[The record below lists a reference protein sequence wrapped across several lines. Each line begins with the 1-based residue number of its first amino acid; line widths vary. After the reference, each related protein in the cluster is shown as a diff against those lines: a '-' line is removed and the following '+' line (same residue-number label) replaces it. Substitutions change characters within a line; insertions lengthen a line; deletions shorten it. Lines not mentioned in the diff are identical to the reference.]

1 MLYYIISF
9 VKYDFPQ
16 EGAAILAGIAY
27 NGKDSKGNDRWDGV
41 RDVHIMKWEFGLD
54 FQSVIDSFNVG
65 TNTFAKK

>member
-1 MLYYIISF
+1 MT
-9 VKYDFPQ
+9 
-16 EGAAILAGIAY
+16 GIAY

-41 RDVHIMKWEFGLD
+41 RDVHIIKWEFGLD